1 MKTKTSLIRNSTS
14 RPSRFSTI
22 KLRRHTDLRA
32 ALIRIWLTAGIT
44 ACIAAPAA
52 KAAGTISAAPNPVL
66 YVTKPK
72 PTPFLLGKQGET
84 TVTWDSGAANP
95 YADVW
100 VSVDGGAET
109 LFSSAHKG
117 SKAAF
122 IFVGK
127 THTFKLYSSTKVYLG
142 ASVSVTTKYY
152 PFIGDIDPKPNGT
165 FAKIKFTTKEAS
177 LPVVSVSTK
186 LPLSFPLVSSKDEK
200 MWSKPSDIA
209 YSNFAQTGT
218 KHEAQLNKLE
228 PSKPYWYVIS
238 AHDKKSGLW
247 FKIPSAFMTLK
258 RAVTVRFKKLWI
270 TDDSDAISAGDLR
283 FGFYIN
289 GKPAA
294 KYPSGSGY
302 ASLDTDQQKTI
313 NIGVA
318 FTPAPKTLTLKATGF
333 DNDSTEFG
341 GLDTTSSS
349 FPADNPDH
357 GTGEL
362 ENGEMS
368 STSQTINVDNHDPV
382 DTVGPIFFKLVAK
395 GGNGSDLAFEVHG
408 DYKISYAP

>member
-14 RPSRFSTI
+14 QPSRFNTM

-32 ALIRIWLTAGIT
+32 ALIRIWLTVGIT
-44 ACIAAPAA
+44 ACLTAPAA
-52 KAAGTISAAPNPVL
+52 KAAGTISATPNPVV

-72 PTPFLLGKQGET
+72 GPLFLLNQGKT

-117 SKAAF
+117 SKAATIQF
-122 IFVGK
+122 GK

-152 PFIGDIDPKPNGT
+152 PFIGDIDPDPNGT
-165 FAKIKFTTKEAS
+165 FAKINFTTKESS

-186 LPLSFPLVSSKDEK
+186 QPLNFPVVSSKDEK
-200 MWSKPSDIA
+200 TWSKPSDIT

-218 KHEAQLNKLE
+218 QHWAQLNKL
-228 PSKPYWYVIS
+228 KPGTLFHYVIS

-247 FKIPSAFMTLK
+247 FKMPGSFKTFRRK
-258 RAVTVRFKKLWI
+258 VTVNFKKLWI
-270 TDDSDAISAGDLR
+270 TDDSDGGSAGDLR

-289 GKPAA
+289 GQPVA

-313 NIGVA
+313 NRTVDLI
-318 FTPAPKTLTLKATGF
+318 PAKDTLTLKATGF
-333 DNDSTEFG
+333 DNDVGFG
-341 GLDTTSSS
+341 GLDSTGSN
-349 FPADNPDH
+349 FPAGNPNL
-357 GTGEL
+357 GTGEG
-362 ENGEMS
+362 ENGEWT
-368 STSQTINVDNHDPV
+368 STSKTINVDNTDSV

-395 GGNGSDLAFEVHG
+395 GAHDSDLEFEVHG
-408 DYKISYAP
+408 DYTISYAP

>member
-44 ACIAAPAA
+44 ACLAAPAA
-52 KAAGTISAAPNPVL
+52 KAAGTISATPNPVV

-84 TVTWDSGAANP
+84 TITWDSGAANP

-117 SKAAF
+117 SKATTIGF
-122 IFVGK
+122 GK
-127 THTFKLYSSTKVYLG
+127 THTFKLYSSSKVYLG

-152 PFIGDIDPKPNGT
+152 PFIENIKRDPNGT
-165 FAKIKFTTKEAS
+165 FAKIRFDTKEGS

-209 YSNFAQTGT
+209 YSTFAQTGT
-218 KHEAQLNKLE
+218 KHEAQLNTLK

-247 FKIPSAFMTLK
+247 FKIPGAFMTLK
-258 RAVTVRFKKLWI
+258 RMVTVNFRKLWI
-270 TDDSDAISAGDLR
+270 TDDSDGGSAGDLR

-289 GKPAA
+289 GQPVA

-302 ASLDTDQQKTI
+302 ASLDTDDQKTI
-313 NIGVA
+313 NRTVGFA
-318 FTPAPKTLTLKATGF
+318 SAAPTLTLKATGF
-333 DNDSTEFG
+333 DNDVGFG
-341 GLDTTSSS
+341 GLDSTGAN
-349 FPADNPDH
+349 FPAGDPNL
-357 GTGEL
+357 GTGEGK
-362 ENGEMS
+362 NGEWT
-368 STSQTINVDNHDPV
+368 STSKTINVDNTDPV
-382 DTVGPIFFKLVAK
+382 ETVGPIFFKLVAK
-395 GGNGSDLAFEVHG
+395 GAHDSDLEFEVHG
-408 DYKISYAP
+408 EYKISYAP

>member
-1 MKTKTSLIRNSTS
+1 
-14 RPSRFSTI
+14 
-22 KLRRHTDLRA
+22 
-32 ALIRIWLTAGIT
+32 
-44 ACIAAPAA
+44 
-52 KAAGTISAAPNPVL
+52 
-66 YVTKPK
+66 
-72 PTPFLLGKQGET
+72 
-84 TVTWDSGAANP
+84 
-95 YADVW
+95 
-100 VSVDGGAET
+100 VDGGAET

-127 THTFKLYSSTKVYLG
+127 THTFKLYSSSKIYLG

-152 PFIGDIDPKPNGT
+152 PFIGDIDPDPHGT
-165 FAKIKFTTKEAS
+165 FAKIGFDTKEGS

-186 LPLSFPLVSSKDEK
+186 KPLSFPLVSTKDEK
-200 MWSKPSDIA
+200 MWDPQPSDIV
-209 YSNFAQTGT
+209 SNFAQIGT
-218 KHEAQLNKLE
+218 KHHLQLNKL
-228 PSKPYWYVIS
+228 KPGTLYHYVIS

-247 FKIPSAFMTLK
+247 FKRRGTFETLN
-258 RAVTVRFKKLWI
+258 RAITVKFKKLWI
-270 TDDSDAISAGDLR
+270 TDDSDDISAGDLR

>member
-1 MKTKTSLIRNSTS
+1 
-14 RPSRFSTI
+14 
-22 KLRRHTDLRA
+22 
-32 ALIRIWLTAGIT
+32 
-44 ACIAAPAA
+44 
-52 KAAGTISAAPNPVL
+52 
-66 YVTKPK
+66 
-72 PTPFLLGKQGET
+72 
-84 TVTWDSGAANP
+84 
-95 YADVW
+95 
-100 VSVDGGAET
+100 VDGGAET

-127 THTFKLYSSTKVYLG
+127 THTFKLYSSTKIYLG

-152 PFIGDIDPKPNGT
+152 PFIGDIDPDPHGT
-165 FAKIKFTTKEAS
+165 FAKINFTTKESS

-186 LPLSFPLVSSKDEK
+186 KPLSFPLVSTKDEN
-200 MWSKPSDIA
+200 MWDPQPSDIV
-209 YSNFAQTGT
+209 SNFAQIGT
-218 KHEAQLNKLE
+218 KHHPQLNKL
-228 PSKPYWYVIS
+228 KPGTLYHYVIS
-238 AHDKKSGLW
+238 AHDKKSGQW
-247 FKIPSAFMTLK
+247 FKTRGTFKTLN
-258 RAVTVRFKKLWI
+258 RAITVKFKKLWI
-270 TDDSDAISAGDLR
+270 TDDSDDLSAGDLR

-349 FPADNPDH
+349 FPGDNPDH

>member
-1 MKTKTSLIRNSTS
+1 M
-14 RPSRFSTI
+14 
-22 KLRRHTDLRA
+22 
-32 ALIRIWLTAGIT
+32 IRIWLTAGIT
-44 ACIAAPAA
+44 ACLAAPTA
-52 KAAGTISAAPNPVL
+52 KAAGTISAAPNPAI
-66 YVTKPK
+66 YVSTSQPGA
-72 PTPFLLGKQGET
+72 TT

-127 THTFKLYSSTKVYLG
+127 THTFKLYSSTKIYLG

-152 PFIGDIDPKPNGT
+152 PFIGDIDPDPHGT
-165 FAKIKFTTKEAS
+165 FAKINFTTKESS

-186 LPLSFPLVSSKDEK
+186 KPLSFPLVSTKDEK
-200 MWSKPSDIA
+200 MWDPQPSDIV
-209 YSNFAQTGT
+209 SNFAQIGT
-218 KHEAQLNKLE
+218 KHHPQLNKL
-228 PSKPYWYVIS
+228 KPGTLYHYVIS
-238 AHDKKSGLW
+238 AHDKKSGQW
-247 FKIPSAFMTLK
+247 FKTRGTFKTLN
-258 RAVTVRFKKLWI
+258 RAITVKFKKLWI
-270 TDDSDAISAGDLR
+270 TDDSDDLSAGDLR

-349 FPADNPDH
+349 FPGDNPDH